1 MTGDKARRV
10 TLTLPAAL
18 VLYLDEYRQT
28 HGLASRSEA
37 VAHAVR
43 ARREKEQA
51 EGYAEY
57 ARSGEFTDLE
67 NGDGLEVGNG
77 DEWR

>member
-10 TLTLPAAL
+10 TVTLPAAL
-18 VLYLDEYRQT
+18 ALYLDEERQT
-28 HGLASRSEA
+28 HGLASRSGA

-43 ARREKEQA
+43 ALREKELA

-57 ARSGEFTDLE
+57 ARSGEFVDLE
-67 NGDGLEVGNG
+67 NGDGLEIG
-77 DEWR
+77 DGSEWW